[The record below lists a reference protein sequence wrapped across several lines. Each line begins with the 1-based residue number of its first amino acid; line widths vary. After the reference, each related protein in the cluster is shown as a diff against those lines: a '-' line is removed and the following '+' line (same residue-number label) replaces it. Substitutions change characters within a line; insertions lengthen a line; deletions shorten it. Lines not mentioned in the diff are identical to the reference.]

1 MSKKILLGIGGAGIL
16 ASAGVLFV
24 LIGGGQEQYA
34 EVSPPQPVSLPSPVK
49 KTDGDV
55 TKGEPMRE
63 QREQE
68 KQEAKDLTTGLPV
81 SIASLD
87 YEIARL
93 EREKK
98 IEELKKEIE
107 RIRREARERNTSRNY
122 AVVPAAPP
130 PVPPPP
136 PPSPMMNFV
145 QAQGGGEQP
154 TTMRRPDW
162 HVIGVACNEKCYAT
176 IRLGNGEVI
185 SVREGSTMPDGSTV
199 VRIEES
205 GLVEF
210 SNNIRRPVNM
220 SLAERERK
228 ETVKRRDTRQETT
241 PSLPVVLPPRE
252 APRVIENYMQR

>member
-16 ASAGVLFV
+16 ASAGILFM

-34 EVSPPQPVSLPSPVK
+34 EVYSPPQPVSLPSPVK
-49 KTDGDV
+49 KTDGD
-55 TKGEPMRE
+55 TSKGELM
-63 QREQE
+63 REQE

-81 SIASLD
+81 SIARLD

-98 IEELKKEIE
+98 IEELKKDIE
-107 RIRREARERNTSRNY
+107 RIRREAKERTTSKGY
-122 AVVPAAPP
+122 VGVPTTPP
-130 PVPPPP
+130 PMPPPP
-136 PPSPMMNFV
+136 PVVNFAQQPV
-145 QAQGGGEQP
+145 QGVESSA
-154 TTMRRPDW
+154 TMRRPDW

-228 ETVKRRDTRQETT
+228 EKVKRDTKQETV

-252 APRVIENYMQR
+252 APRVIENYIQR